1 MVNFFTST
9 AAAALLFTSVQG
21 HMVMNTPHSYNLYN
35 GSGPDLVQVDPLDGV
50 QYKYPCQ
57 NHYRVE
63 ERGTVKA
70 GDVQLVNF
78 TGGAQHGGGSC
89 QFSISYDDPEQ
100 SNGWNTSATFK
111 TIYTIIGGC
120 PAKFSEDQ
128 ERSGSN
134 LPLVA
139 QKDPSQRLETLHC
152 NDDKGLDCTR
162 SFMIPIPDFLPPG
175 KATFAW
181 TWFNKIGNREMY
193 MNCAPIE
200 ITGGTPSK
208 EKFNALP
215 NIFVANIPKQTDIP
229 GYDGC
234 FTGDG
239 AKNVVNIP
247 NPGEF
252 GRVGDKVEAPHPPAS
267 GKLCDMPPATAVP
280 SFKDDK
286 RTLMEGG
293 GANGGPTAPPSG
305 GGVNAGASATA
316 PSTAKPPAVITTSAK
331 VESVTGSTFVTA
343 PSDGPAPTATASASG
358 SAGGG
363 ATESGSASGGGECHD
378 SNAEV
383 TSTVTADMTLQVT
396 VTTNDPPPASAPA
409 SAPVAAATSQAAG
422 GSGKPEKKQCEK
434 GQVAIC
440 FDDDHFGICDN
451 GWAVAQQVSM
461 GTRCENGSLVHSAV
475 KKDSGKREARE
486 SYAAGERRAHAR
498 RHLKKRRGG
507 RSF

>member
-63 ERGTVKA
+63 ERGTVKV

-120 PAKFSEDQ
+120 PAKFSDDQ

-252 GRVGDKVEAPHPPAS
+252 GRVGDKLEAPNPPAS

-280 SFKDDK
+280 NFKEDK

-293 GANGGPTAPPSG
+293 GANGGPTAL
-305 GGVNAGASATA
+305 GASATT

-331 VESVTGSTFVTA
+331 VESVTGSTFVTV
-343 PSDGPAPTATASASG
+343 PSDGLAPTATAGASG

-396 VTTNDPPPASAPA
+396 VTTNGPPSASAPA

-434 GQVAIC
+434 DQVAIC
-440 FDDDHFGICDN
+440 FDDDTLWH
-451 GWAVAQQVSM
+451 M
-461 GTRCENGSLVHSAV
+461 
-475 KKDSGKREARE
+475 
-486 SYAAGERRAHAR
+486 
-498 RHLKKRRGG
+498 
-507 RSF
+507 